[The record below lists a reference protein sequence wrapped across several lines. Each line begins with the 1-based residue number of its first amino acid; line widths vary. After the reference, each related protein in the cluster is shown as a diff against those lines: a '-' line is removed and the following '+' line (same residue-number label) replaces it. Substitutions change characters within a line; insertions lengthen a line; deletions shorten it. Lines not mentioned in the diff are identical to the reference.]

1 MGLEFSVSGIL
12 RVNSWAKKANI
23 NITVNNKFKLHSN
36 MSSQLLKNNSKK
48 QINSSSQYKYC
59 QSAFKEKYTFD
70 KRQEQSYS
78 IMSRYLDKLPIII
91 EKLKNIMSPVT
102 DISKNKFLM
111 PDDLVVS
118 QLMCIIRKYIE
129 LSSADSIYLFANDTL
144 ISPSESLYNTYNKY
158 KDDDGFLY
166 IFYTTENT
174 FGA

>member
-1 MGLEFSVSGIL
+1 
-12 RVNSWAKKANI
+12 
-23 NITVNNKFKLHSN
+23 
-36 MSSQLLKNNSKK
+36 MSSLSTKNQSKK
-48 QINSSSQYKYC
+48 QNISSSQYKYC
-59 QSAFKEKYTFD
+59 QSAFQEKYTLD
-70 KRQEQSYS
+70 KRKEQSYS
-78 IMSRYLDKLPIII
+78 IRSKYPDKLPIII
-91 EKLKNIMSPVT
+91 EKLKNISSPVA
-102 DISKNKFLM
+102 DIPKNKFLI

-144 ISPSESLYNTYNKY
+144 ISPSESLYNTYGKY